1 MKYNSKKEK
10 SSYKSGYVA
19 IVGKP
24 NVGKSTIL
32 NYLLG
37 VDLAIVTSKPETTR
51 DKLLGT
57 LTTEQ
62 GQVNFIDTPGM
73 HIPHTILGKHMVRQA
88 KEALEEADLVIAV
101 LDAKKRLGRDDMA
114 LFDAIKQAEKT
125 SILLIN
131 KVDLVDKRFVLPM
144 IEECAK
150 IGIFKD
156 YIPISARSGDNMKM
170 LLPKIFEFLPQG
182 PKFYDDD
189 HLTDKP
195 QRFFVSEL
203 IRQQVLN
210 LTDEEVPHSVAVLVE
225 EVKKRPKKD
234 LTYVQATIFVERD
247 TQKAIII
254 GKRGQMLKNIGE
266 LARVKIE
273 EQLDTRVFLQLWVKV
288 YKNWRHD
295 PRALKML
302 GYV

>member
-37 VDLAIVTSKPETTR
+37 VDLAIVTSRPETTR